1 MPERVIGE
9 ESVPRALRAREAG
22 EYLARLVGLPKPIPP
37 TTMWR
42 FARLRRIKTI
52 RCGRLHYFRT
62 TELEHFVA
70 ESLSD
75 VPCKREDR

>member
-1 MPERVIGE
+1 MPAPVVDV
-9 ESVPRALRAREAG
+9 ESVPRALRAKEAG
-22 EYLARLVGLPKPIPP
+22 EYLARLVGLPKPIPA

-62 TELEHFVA
+62 TELEQFVSD
-70 ESLSD
+70 SLYD
-75 VPCKREDR
+75 APCTREGR